1 VLKLLALIIPPKI
14 EQTEILL
21 PMPELEETSMAA
33 EIAAKFVNYT
43 SKHVFLTGK
52 AGTGKTTFLRKL
64 IQLTHKKAMIC
75 APTGI
80 AAINASGVTIHSLFQ
95 LPFGAFFPDAAAN
108 IINQNI
114 TFNFNTPRTIVKHLN
129 MQGNKR
135 RMIQELELLVI
146 DEVSMLRADMLDA
159 IDFSLRYIRRN
170 RNVPFGGVQMLF
182 IGDLH
187 QLPPVVKNDEW
198 RVMAGFY
205 KSIYFFDALALQNNP
220 PIYIEL
226 DKIYRQDDSVFI
238 DLLNNLR
245 NNQITADDTTLLR
258 QHFKQDFKPAAD
270 ENYITLTTHNNKA
283 DTINRERLTQ
293 LKTKSYFFDAKVTG
307 EFSEHSFPN
316 DKSLELKV
324 GAQIMFIKNDMTA
337 EKRYYN
343 GKIGVVHHIENDIVE
358 IELPDDKVVIQIS
371 PYTWENV
378 KYKLNEATN
387 EISENVAGSFVQY
400 PIKLAWAITV
410 HKSQGLTF
418 DKAIIDIG
426 DAFAPG
432 QAYVAL
438 SRLRSLKGLVLTS
451 HLRETG
457 LQQDPNIHYF
467 SSTKQPSDVL
477 NQQISAESYD
487 FIRTYL
493 LAAFD
498 LNLVRYYIKE
508 HVQTF
513 DKGEKSTK
521 QHYDDWTMEL
531 YRDFQK
537 LSATADSFIN
547 QLKNLFSTQT
557 EHTLFNVSKRVA
569 AALKYF
575 NPLVK
580 EVSEKLLA
588 HIEAVKD
595 EKGIKTYLTELLELE
610 ILVYEQLKKMHKS
623 KALLQAMID
632 GKEFSKADTD
642 ALLNAAERD
651 KQLQKAIQLKGQV
664 LKVKSAAEK
673 KKKEPKVDTKLV
685 SFELYEQGKTL
696 EEIAK
701 ERGFSIGT
709 IEGHLAYYVSTQQ
722 IDVAKLVKPNKIRNI
737 SDAVESQKTKSMATI
752 RDFLGKDYSFGEIKL
767 VLASLFPSEE

>member
-1 VLKLLALIIPPKI
+1 
-14 EQTEILL
+14 
-21 PMPELEETSMAA
+21 MPTLEETSMPA

-64 IQLTHKKAMIC
+64 IQLTHKKVLIC

-159 IDFSLRYIRRN
+159 IDFTLRYIRRN
-170 RNVPFGGVQMLF
+170 RNVPFGGVQLLF

-205 KSIYFFDALALQNNP
+205 KSIYFFDALALRENP
-220 PIYIEL
+220 PVYIEL

-238 DLLNNLR
+238 NLLNNLR
-245 NNQITADDTTLLR
+245 NNQITAEDTALLR
-258 QHFKQDFKPAAD
+258 QHYKQDFKPQAD
-270 ENYITLTTHNNKA
+270 DNYITLTTHNNKA

-293 LKTKSYFFDAKVTG
+293 LKTKSYFFEAKVTG
-307 EFSEHSFPN
+307 DFNEYAYPN

-343 GKIGVVHHIENDIVE
+343 GKIGVVHHIEKDVIE
-358 IELPDDKVVIQIS
+358 IELPEEKTVITVS

-387 EISENVAGSFVQY
+387 EIAETVAGSFIQY

-438 SRLRSLKGLVLTS
+438 SRLRSLNGLVLTS

-457 LQQDPNIHYF
+457 LQQDQNIHYF
-467 SSTKQPSDVL
+467 SKTKQTNEVL
-477 NQQISAESYD
+477 NEQISFESYD
-487 FIRTYL
+487 FIKTYL
-493 LAAFD
+493 LGAFD

-537 LSATADSFIN
+537 IAATGDTFIN
-547 QLKNLFSTQT
+547 QLKGLFGEQT
-557 EHTLFNVSKRVA
+557 THTLFNVSKRVG

-575 NPLVK
+575 SPLIK
-580 EVSEKLLA
+580 GVSDRLLN
-588 HIEAVKD
+588 HIETIKQ
-595 EKGIKTYLTELLELE
+595 EKQVKTYLTELLELE

-623 KALLQAMID
+623 KALLQAIID
-632 GKEFSKADTD
+632 GKEFSKADMD
-642 ALLNAAERD
+642 ALLNVSARNQ
-651 KQLQKAIQLKGQV
+651 QLQKAIQLKGET
-664 LKVKSAAEK
+664 LKVKSAVEK
-673 KKKEPKVDTKLV
+673 KKKEPKIDTKLV

-696 EEIAK
+696 AEIAK
-701 ERGFSIGT
+701 ERGFSVGT

-722 IDVAKLVKPNKIRNI
+722 LDVSKLVKSNKIKNI
-737 SDAVESQKTKSMATI
+737 ADAVESQKTKSMATI
-752 RDFLGKDYSFGEIKL
+752 REFLGKDYSFGEIKM

>member
-1 VLKLLALIIPPKI
+1 
-14 EQTEILL
+14 
-21 PMPELEETSMAA
+21 MPTLEETSMPA

-80 AAINASGVTIHSLFQ
+80 AAINAAGVTIHSLFQ
-95 LPFGAFFPDAAAN
+95 LPFGAFFPDAAGSV
-108 IINQNI
+108 INQNI
-114 TFNFNTPRTIVKHLN
+114 TFNFNTPRTMVKHLN

-170 RNVPFGGVQMLF
+170 KNVPFGGVQLLF

-205 KSIYFFDALALQNNP
+205 KSIYFFDALVLQNNP
-220 PIYIEL
+220 PVYIEL

-245 NNQITADDTTLLR
+245 NNQITAQDTALLQ
-258 QHFKQDFKPAAD
+258 QHFIRDFKPAAT

-283 DTINRERLTQ
+283 DAINRDRLTQ
-293 LKTKSYFFDAKVTG
+293 LTSKSYFFDAKVSG
-307 EFSEHSFPN
+307 EFNEHAYPN

-343 GKIGVVHHIENDIVE
+343 GKIGVVHHIEKGVVE
-358 IELPDDKVVIQIS
+358 IELPEDKTVIQIS

-387 EISENVAGSFVQY
+387 EIEENVAGSFVQY

-451 HLRETG
+451 HLRDSG
-457 LQQDPNIHYF
+457 LQQDQNIHYF
-467 SSTKQPSDVL
+467 SKTKQPAEVL
-477 NQQISAESYD
+477 DQQISAESYD

-493 LAAFD
+493 LSAFD
-498 LNLVRYYIKE
+498 LNMVRYYFKE
-508 HVQTF
+508 HMQTF
-513 DKGEKSTK
+513 DKSEAKSTK
-521 QHYDDWTMEL
+521 QRYDDWTMDL
-531 YRDFQK
+531 YKDFQK
-537 LSATADSFIN
+537 ITVTADTFIN
-547 QLKNLFSTQT
+547 QLKNLFAQQT
-557 EHTLFNVSKRVA
+557 EHTLFNVSKRVQA
-569 AALKYF
+569 AVKYF
-575 NPLVK
+575 SPLIK
-580 EVSEKLLA
+580 EVSDKFLIQ
-588 HIEAVKD
+588 IEAIKE
-595 EKGIKTYLTELLELE
+595 EKQIKTYLTELLELE
-610 ILVYEQLKKMHKS
+610 IVIYEQLKKIHKS
-623 KALLQAMID
+623 KALLEAIID

-642 ALLNAAERD
+642 ALLNTVEREA
-651 KQLQKAIQLKGQV
+651 QLKKAITLKGTA
-664 LKVKSAAEK
+664 LKVRTAAEK
-673 KKKEPKVDTKLV
+673 KKKEPKPDTKLL
-685 SFELYEQGKTL
+685 SFELYNEGKTL
-696 EEIAK
+696 AEIAK
-701 ERGFSIGT
+701 ERGLSLGT
-709 IEGHLAYYVSTQQ
+709 VEGHLAYYVSTQQ
-722 IDVAKLVKPNKIRNI
+722 LDVAKLVKRNKIRNI
-737 SDAVESQKTKSMATI
+737 TDAVESQKTKSMATI
-752 RDFLGKDYSFGEIKL
+752 REFLGKDYSFGEIKM
-767 VLASLFPSEE
+767 VLASLFPTEE

>member
-1 VLKLLALIIPPKI
+1 
-14 EQTEILL
+14 
-21 PMPELEETSMAA
+21 MPELEETSMAA
-33 EIAAKFVNYT
+33 EIAAKFINYT

-52 AGTGKTTFLRKL
+52 AGTGKTTFLKKL
-64 IQLTHKKAMIC
+64 IKLTHKKAVIC

-80 AAINASGVTIHSLFQ
+80 AAINAAGVTIHSLFQ
-95 LPFGAFFPDAAAN
+95 LPFGAFFPDSAGN

-114 TFNFNTPRTIVKHLN
+114 SFNFNTPKTIVKHMN

-135 RMIQELELLVI
+135 RMLQELELLVI

-159 IDFSLRYIRRN
+159 IDFALRYIRRN
-170 RNVPFGGVQMLF
+170 RNVPFGGVQLLF

-220 PIYIEL
+220 PVYIEL

-245 NNQITADDTTLLR
+245 NNKITPEDTALLR
-258 QHFKQDFKPAAD
+258 QHFKQDFKPSTA

-283 DTINRERLTQ
+283 DSINRERLTQ
-293 LKTKSYFFDAKVTG
+293 LKTKSYFFDAKIQG
-307 EFSEHSFPN
+307 EFNEYAYPN
-316 DKSLELKV
+316 DKNLELKV
-324 GAQIMFIKNDMTA
+324 GAQVMFIKNDITA

-343 GKIGVVHHIENDIVE
+343 GKIGVVHHIEKDIIE
-358 IELPDDKVVIQIS
+358 IELPEEKMVIQIS

-387 EISENVAGSFVQY
+387 EIAENVAGSFLQY

-451 HLRETG
+451 HLRESG
-457 LQQDPNIHYF
+457 LQQDQNIHYF
-467 SSTKQPSDVL
+467 SSTKQPEEVL
-477 NQQISAESYD
+477 TAQIGLESYD

-498 LNLVRYYIKE
+498 LNLIRFYIKE
-508 HVQTF
+508 HLQTF
-513 DKGEKSTK
+513 DKGEKSAK
-521 QHYDDWTMEL
+521 QKYDDWTMEL
-531 YRDFQK
+531 YADFQK
-537 LSATADSFIN
+537 ITATADTFVR
-547 QLKNLFSTQT
+547 QLNGLFADKT
-557 EHTLFNVSKRVA
+557 EHTFFNVSKRVE

-580 EVSEKLLA
+580 GVSDQFLA
-588 HIEAVKD
+588 HIETVKE
-595 EKGIKTYLTELLELE
+595 EKQIKTYLTELLELE

-623 KALLQAMID
+623 KALLRAIID
-632 GKEFSKADTD
+632 GKEFSKTDTD
-642 ALLNAAERD
+642 ALLNTVERTV
-651 KQLQKAIQLKGQV
+651 QLQKAIQLKGEV
-664 LKVKSAAEK
+664 LKVRTAVEK
-673 KKKEPKVDTKLV
+673 KSKTTKIDTKLI

-696 EEIAK
+696 AEIAK
-701 ERGFSIGT
+701 ERSFSITT
-709 IEGHLAYYVSTQQ
+709 IEGHLAYYVFTQQ
-722 IDVAKLVKPNKIRNI
+722 LDVAKLVKPNKIKNI
-737 SDAVESQKTKSMATI
+737 ADAVESQKTKSMTTI
-752 RDFLGKDYSFGEIKL
+752 RDFLGKDYSFGEIKM

>member
-343 GKIGVVHHIENDIVE
+343 GKIGVVHHIEKDIVE

>member
-1 VLKLLALIIPPKI
+1 
-14 EQTEILL
+14 
-21 PMPELEETSMAA
+21 MPQLEETSMPA

-64 IQLTHKKAMIC
+64 ISLTHKKALIC

-80 AAINASGVTIHSLFQ
+80 AAINAAGVTIHSLFQ
-95 LPFGAFFPDAAAN
+95 LPFGAFFPDAAGN
-108 IINQNI
+108 LINQNI

-129 MQGNKR
+129 MQGNKK

-170 RNVPFGGVQMLF
+170 RNVPFGGVQLLF

-220 PIYIEL
+220 PVYIEL
-226 DKIYRQDDSVFI
+226 DKIYRQDDAVFI

-245 NNQITADDTTLLR
+245 NNKITPEDTALLR

-307 EFSEHSFPN
+307 EFNEYAYPN
-316 DKSLELKV
+316 EKNLELKV
-324 GAQIMFIKNDMTA
+324 GAQVMFIKNDMTA

-343 GKIGVVHHIENDIVE
+343 GKIGVVHHIEKDIIE
-358 IELPDDKVVIQIS
+358 IELPEERTVIAVS

-387 EISENVAGSFVQY
+387 EIAENVAGSFVQY
-400 PIKLAWAITV
+400 PLKLAWAITV

-438 SRLRSLKGLVLTS
+438 SRLRTLKGLVLTS
-451 HLRETG
+451 HLRENG
-457 LQQDPNIHYF
+457 LQQDQNIHYF
-467 SSTKQPSDVL
+467 SSTKQPAEIL
-477 NQQISAESYD
+477 TQQISVESYG
-487 FIRTYL
+487 FIRSYL
-493 LAAFD
+493 LATFD
-498 LNLVRYYIKE
+498 LNLVRYYMKE
-508 HVQTF
+508 HVETF
-513 DKGEKSTK
+513 DKSEAKSTK
-521 QHYDDWTMEL
+521 QRYDGWTMDL
-531 YRDFQK
+531 YKEFQK
-537 LSATADSFIN
+537 TTATADTFLN
-547 QLKNLFSTQT
+547 QLKGLFAEQT
-557 EHTLFNVSKRVA
+557 EHTLFNVSKRVE

-575 NPLVK
+575 NPLIK
-580 EVSEKLLA
+580 AVSDKLLA
-588 HIEAVKD
+588 QIESIKE

-623 KALLQAMID
+623 KALLNAIIN

-642 ALLNAAERD
+642 KLLNLAERNE
-651 KQLQKAIQLKGQV
+651 QLQKAIQLKGQV
-664 LKVKSAAEK
+664 LKVKSAVEK
-673 KKKEPKVDTKLV
+673 KKKEPKVDTKLI

-701 ERGFSIGT
+701 ERGFSVGT

-722 IDVAKLVKPNKIRNI
+722 IDVSKLVKPNKIRTI
-737 SDAVESQKTKSMATI
+737 ADAVESQKTKSMATI

>member
-1 VLKLLALIIPPKI
+1 
-14 EQTEILL
+14 
-21 PMPELEETSMAA
+21 MPTLEETSMPA

-64 IQLTHKKAMIC
+64 IKLTHKKAMIC

-80 AAINASGVTIHSLFQ
+80 AAINAAGVTIHSLFQ
-95 LPFGAFFPDAAAN
+95 LPFGAFFPDAAGSV
-108 IINQNI
+108 INQNI
-114 TFNFNTPRTIVKHLN
+114 TFNFNTPRTMVKHLN

-170 RNVPFGGVQMLF
+170 KNVPFGGVQLLF

-220 PIYIEL
+220 PVYIEL

-245 NNQITADDTTLLR
+245 NNQITAQDNALLQ
-258 QHFKQDFKPAAD
+258 QHFIRDFKPASD

-283 DTINRERLTQ
+283 DAINRDRLTQ
-293 LKTKSYFFDAKVTG
+293 LTSKSYFFDAKVSG
-307 EFSEHSFPN
+307 EFSEHAYPN

-343 GKIGVVHHIENDIVE
+343 GKIGVVHHIEKGVVE
-358 IELPDDKVVIQIS
+358 IELPEDKTVIQIS

-387 EISENVAGSFVQY
+387 EIEENVAGSFVQY

-451 HLRETG
+451 HLRDSG
-457 LQQDPNIHYF
+457 LQQDQNIHYF
-467 SSTKQPSDVL
+467 SKTKQPAEVL
-477 NQQISAESYD
+477 DQQISAESYD

-493 LAAFD
+493 LSAFD
-498 LNLVRYYIKE
+498 LNMVRYYFKE
-508 HVQTF
+508 HMQTF
-513 DKGEKSTK
+513 DKSEAKSTK
-521 QHYDDWTMEL
+521 QRYDDWTMDL
-531 YRDFQK
+531 YKDFQK
-537 LSATADSFIN
+537 ITVTADTFIN
-547 QLKNLFSTQT
+547 QLKNLFAQQT
-557 EHTLFNVSKRVA
+557 EHTLFNVSKRVQA
-569 AALKYF
+569 AVKYF
-575 NPLVK
+575 SPLIK
-580 EVSEKLLA
+580 EVSDKFLIQ
-588 HIEAVKD
+588 IEAIKE
-595 EKGIKTYLTELLELE
+595 EKQIKTYLTELLELE
-610 ILVYEQLKKMHKS
+610 IVIYEQLKKIHKS
-623 KALLQAMID
+623 KALLQAIID

-642 ALLNAAERD
+642 ALLNTAEREA
-651 KQLQKAIQLKGQV
+651 QLQKAITLKGTA
-664 LKVKSAAEK
+664 LKVRSAAEK
-673 KKKEPKVDTKLV
+673 KKKEPKPDTKLL
-685 SFELYEQGKTL
+685 SFELYNEGKSL
-696 EEIAK
+696 AEIAK
-701 ERGFSIGT
+701 ERGLSLGT

-722 IDVAKLVKPNKIRNI
+722 LDVSKLVKPNKIRNI
-737 SDAVESQKTKSMATI
+737 TDAVESQKTKSMATI
-752 RDFLGKDYSFGEIKL
+752 REFLGKDYSFGEIKL
-767 VLASLFPSEE
+767 VLASLFPTEE

>member
-1 VLKLLALIIPPKI
+1 
-14 EQTEILL
+14 
-21 PMPELEETSMAA
+21 MPQLEETSMPA

-64 IQLTHKKAMIC
+64 ISLTHKKALIC

-80 AAINASGVTIHSLFQ
+80 AAINAAGVTIHSLFQ
-95 LPFGAFFPDAAAN
+95 LPFGAFFPDAAGN
-108 IINQNI
+108 LINQNI

-129 MQGNKR
+129 MQGNKK

-170 RNVPFGGVQMLF
+170 RNVPFGGVQLLF

-205 KSIYFFDALALQNNP
+205 KSIYFFDALALQNSP
-220 PIYIEL
+220 PVYIEL
-226 DKIYRQDDSVFI
+226 DKIYRQDDAVFI

-245 NNQITADDTTLLR
+245 NNKITPEDTALLR

-307 EFSEHSFPN
+307 EFNEYAYPN
-316 DKSLELKV
+316 EKSLELKV
-324 GAQIMFIKNDMTA
+324 GAQVMFIKNDMTA

-343 GKIGVVHHIENDIVE
+343 GKIGVVHHIEKDIIE
-358 IELPDDKVVIQIS
+358 IELPDERTVIAVS

-387 EISENVAGSFVQY
+387 EIAENVTGSFVQY
-400 PIKLAWAITV
+400 PLKLAWAITV

-451 HLRETG
+451 HLRENG
-457 LQQDPNIHYF
+457 LQQDQNIHYF
-467 SSTKQPSDVL
+467 SSTKQPAEIL
-477 NQQISAESYD
+477 TQQISVESYD
-487 FIRTYL
+487 FIRSYL

-498 LNLVRYYIKE
+498 LNLVRYYMKE
-508 HVQTF
+508 HVETF
-513 DKGEKSTK
+513 DKSEAKSTK
-521 QHYDDWTMEL
+521 QRYDSWTMDL
-531 YRDFQK
+531 YKEFQK
-537 LSATADSFIN
+537 TTSTADTFLN
-547 QLKNLFSTQT
+547 QLKGLFAEQT
-557 EHTLFNVSKRVA
+557 EHTLFNVSKRVE

-575 NPLVK
+575 NPLIK
-580 EVSEKLLA
+580 TVSDKLLA
-588 HIEAVKD
+588 QIESIKE

-623 KALLQAMID
+623 KALLSAIIN

-642 ALLNAAERD
+642 KLLNLAERNE
-651 KQLQKAIQLKGQV
+651 QLQKAIQLKGQV
-664 LKVKSAAEK
+664 LKVKSAVEK
-673 KKKEPKVDTKLV
+673 KKKEPKVDTKLI

-701 ERGFSIGT
+701 ERGFSVGT

-722 IDVAKLVKPNKIRNI
+722 IDVSKLVKPNKIRNI
-737 SDAVESQKTKSMATI
+737 ADAVESQKTKSMATI

>member
-1 VLKLLALIIPPKI
+1 
-14 EQTEILL
+14 
-21 PMPELEETSMAA
+21 MPQLEETSMPA

-64 IQLTHKKAMIC
+64 ISLTHKKALIC

-80 AAINASGVTIHSLFQ
+80 AAINAAGVTIHSLFQ
-95 LPFGAFFPDAAAN
+95 LPFGAFFPDAAGN
-108 IINQNI
+108 LINQNI

-129 MQGNKR
+129 MQGNKK

-170 RNVPFGGVQMLF
+170 RNVPFGGVQLLF

-220 PIYIEL
+220 PVYIEL
-226 DKIYRQDDSVFI
+226 DKIYRQDDAVFI

-245 NNQITADDTTLLR
+245 NNKITPEDTALLR

-307 EFSEHSFPN
+307 EFNEYAYPN
-316 DKSLELKV
+316 EKSLELKV
-324 GAQIMFIKNDMTA
+324 GAQVMFIKNDMTA

-343 GKIGVVHHIENDIVE
+343 GKIGVVHHIEKDIIE
-358 IELPDDKVVIQIS
+358 IELPEERTVIAVS

-387 EISENVAGSFVQY
+387 EIAENVAGSFVQY
-400 PIKLAWAITV
+400 PLKLAWAITV

-451 HLRETG
+451 HLRENG
-457 LQQDPNIHYF
+457 LQQDQNIHYF
-467 SSTKQPSDVL
+467 SSTKQPAEIL
-477 NQQISAESYD
+477 TQQISVESYD
-487 FIRTYL
+487 FIRSYL

-498 LNLVRYYIKE
+498 LNLVRYYMKE
-508 HVQTF
+508 HVETF
-513 DKGEKSTK
+513 DKSEAKSTK
-521 QHYDDWTMEL
+521 QRYDGWTMDL
-531 YRDFQK
+531 YKEFQK
-537 LSATADSFIN
+537 TTATADTFLN
-547 QLKNLFSTQT
+547 QLKGLFAQQT
-557 EHTLFNVSKRVA
+557 EHTLFNVSRRVE

-575 NPLVK
+575 NPLIK
-580 EVSEKLLA
+580 AVSDRLLA
-588 HIEAVKD
+588 QIESIKE

-623 KALLQAMID
+623 KALLSAIIN
-632 GKEFSKADTD
+632 GKEFRKADTD
-642 ALLNAAERD
+642 KLLNLAERNE
-651 KQLQKAIQLKGQV
+651 QLQKAIQLKGQV
-664 LKVKSAAEK
+664 LKVKSAVEK
-673 KKKEPKVDTKLV
+673 KKKEPKIDTKLV

-701 ERGFSIGT
+701 ERGFSVGT
-709 IEGHLAYYVSTQQ
+709 IEGHLAYYVSMQQ
-722 IDVAKLVKPNKIRNI
+722 IDVSKLVKPNKIKNI
-737 SDAVESQKTKSMATI
+737 ADAVESQKTKSMATI

>member
-1 VLKLLALIIPPKI
+1 
-14 EQTEILL
+14 
-21 PMPELEETSMAA
+21 MPQPEETSMPA

-95 LPFGAFFPDAAAN
+95 LPFGAFFPDAAAGL
-108 IINQNI
+108 INQNI

-170 RNVPFGGVQMLF
+170 RNVPFGGVQLLF

-198 RVMAGFY
+198 RIMAGFY

-220 PIYIEL
+220 PVYIEL
-226 DKIYRQDDSVFI
+226 DKIYRQDDAVFI
-238 DLLNNLR
+238 DLLNHLR
-245 NNQITADDTTLLR
+245 NNQITPKDTALLR
-258 QHFKQDFKPAAD
+258 QHFKADFKPAAE

-283 DTINRERLTQ
+283 DAINRERLTE
-293 LKTKSYFFDAKVTG
+293 LNGRSYFFEAKITG
-307 EFSEHSFPN
+307 EFSEHSYPN
-316 DKSLELKV
+316 EKSLELKV
-324 GAQIMFIKNDMTA
+324 GAQVMFIKNDMTA

-343 GKIGVVHHIENDIVE
+343 GKIGVVHHIEKDTIE
-358 IELPDDKVVIQIS
+358 IELPDDKVVISVS

-387 EISENVAGSFVQY
+387 EIAESVAGSFVQY

-438 SRLRSLKGLVLTS
+438 SRLRSLRGLVLTS
-451 HLRETG
+451 HLRDSG
-457 LQQDPNIHYF
+457 LQQDQNIHYF
-467 SSTKQPSDVL
+467 SSTKQTADAL
-477 NQQISAESYD
+477 TQRISVESFD
-487 FIRTYL
+487 FIRSYL
-493 LAAFD
+493 ISAFD
-498 LNLVRYYIKE
+498 LNMVRYYMKE
-508 HVQTF
+508 HVETF
-513 DKGEKSTK
+513 DKSEARSTK
-521 QHYDDWTMEL
+521 QHYDGWTMDL
-531 YRDFQK
+531 YKDFQK
-537 LSATADSFIN
+537 ITATADTFVN
-547 QLKNLFSTQT
+547 QLKNLFAQQH
-557 EHTLFNVSKRVA
+557 EHTLFNVSKRVE

-575 NPLVK
+575 NPLIK
-580 EVSEKLLA
+580 EVSDKFLA
-588 HIEAVKD
+588 QIEAIKE

-623 KALLQAMID
+623 KALLLAIID
-632 GKEFSKADTD
+632 GKEFSKADTE
-642 ALLNAAERD
+642 ALLNTEERN
-651 KQLQKAIQLKGQV
+651 KQLQQAIQLKGV
-664 LKVKSAAEK
+664 ALKVKSAAEK

-685 SFELYEQGKTL
+685 SFELYEQGKNVA
-696 EEIAK
+696 EIAK
-701 ERGFSIGT
+701 ERGLSVGT
-709 IEGHLAYYVSTQQ
+709 VEGHLAYFVSTQQ
-722 IDVAKLVKPNKIRNI
+722 LDVAKLVKANKIKNI
-737 SDAVESQKTKSMATI
+737 SAAVESQKTKSMASI
-752 RDFLGKDYSFGEIKL
+752 REFLGKDYSFGEIKL
-767 VLASLFPSEE
+767 VLASLFPSDE

>member
-1 VLKLLALIIPPKI
+1 
-14 EQTEILL
+14 
-21 PMPELEETSMAA
+21 MPTLEETSMPA

-64 IQLTHKKAMIC
+64 IQLTHKKALIC

-80 AAINASGVTIHSLFQ
+80 AAINAAGVTIHSLFQ
-95 LPFGAFFPDAAAN
+95 LPFGAFFPDAAGS

-170 RNVPFGGVQMLF
+170 KNVPFGGVQLLF

-205 KSIYFFDALALQNNP
+205 KSIYFFDALALQDNP
-220 PIYIEL
+220 PVYIEL
-226 DKIYRQDDSVFI
+226 DKIYRQDDAVFI

-245 NNQITADDTTLLR
+245 NNQITPQDTHLLE

-283 DTINRERLTQ
+283 DAINRERLTR
-293 LKTKSYFFDAKVTG
+293 LTSKSYFFDAKVTG
-307 EFSEHSFPN
+307 EFNEYAYPN

-343 GKIGVVHHIENDIVE
+343 GKIGVVHHIEKGVVE
-358 IELPDDKVVIQIS
+358 IELPEDKTVIQIS

-387 EISENVAGSFVQY
+387 EIEENVAGSFVQY

-451 HLRETG
+451 HLRESG
-457 LQQDPNIHYF
+457 LQQDQNIHYF
-467 SSTKQPSDVL
+467 SKTKQPAEVL
-477 NQQISAESYD
+477 DQQISAESYD

-493 LAAFD
+493 LSAFD
-498 LNLVRYYIKE
+498 LNMVRYYFKE
-508 HVQTF
+508 HMQTF
-513 DKGEKSTK
+513 DKSEAKSTK
-521 QHYDDWTMEL
+521 QRYDDWTMEL
-531 YRDFQK
+531 YKDFQK
-537 LSATADSFIN
+537 ITVTADTFIN
-547 QLKNLFSTQT
+547 QLKNLFAQQS
-557 EHTLFNVSKRVA
+557 EHTLFNVSKRVQA
-569 AALKYF
+569 AVKYF
-575 NPLVK
+575 SPLIK
-580 EVSEKLLA
+580 EVSDKFLIQ
-588 HIEAVKD
+588 IEAIKE
-595 EKGIKTYLTELLELE
+595 EKQIKTYLTELLELE
-610 ILVYEQLKKMHKS
+610 IVIYEQLKKIHKS
-623 KALLQAMID
+623 KALLQAIID

-642 ALLNAAERD
+642 ALLNAVEREA
-651 KQLQKAIQLKGQV
+651 QLKKAITLKGMS
-664 LKVKSAAEK
+664 LKVRTATEK
-673 KKKEPKVDTKLV
+673 KKKEPRPDTKLL
-685 SFELYEQGKTL
+685 SFELYNEGKTL
-696 EEIAK
+696 AEIAK
-701 ERGFSIGT
+701 ERGLSLGT

-722 IDVAKLVKPNKIRNI
+722 LDVTKLVKPNKIRNI
-737 SDAVESQKTKSMATI
+737 TDAVESQKTKSMATI
-752 RDFLGKDYSFGEIKL
+752 REFLGKDYSFGEIKM
-767 VLASLFPSEE
+767 VLASLFPTEE

>member
-1 VLKLLALIIPPKI
+1 
-14 EQTEILL
+14 
-21 PMPELEETSMAA
+21 MPTLEETSMPA

-64 IQLTHKKAMIC
+64 IQLTHKKAIIC

-80 AAINASGVTIHSLFQ
+80 AAINAAGVTIHSLFQ
-95 LPFGAFFPDAAAN
+95 LPFGAFFPDAAGN
-108 IINQNI
+108 IINQQI
-114 TFNFNTPRTIVKHLN
+114 TFNFNTPRTLAKHLN

-135 RMIQELELLVI
+135 RLIQELELLVI

-159 IDFSLRYIRRN
+159 IDFALRYIRRSK
-170 RNVPFGGVQMLF
+170 NVPFGGVQLLF

-220 PIYIEL
+220 PVYIEL

-245 NNQITADDTTLLR
+245 NNKITPADTTLLK

-270 ENYITLTTHNNKA
+270 ENYITLTTHNHKA
-283 DTINRERLTQ
+283 DSINRERLTQ
-293 LKTKSYFFDAKVTG
+293 LKTKSYFFEAKVTG
-307 EFSEHSFPN
+307 EFNEYAYPN

-343 GKIGVVHHIENDIVE
+343 GKIGVVHHIEKGVVE
-358 IELPDDKVVIQIS
+358 IELPEDKTVIQIS

-387 EISENVAGSFVQY
+387 EIEENVAGSFVQY

-426 DAFAPG
+426 EAFAPG

-451 HLRETG
+451 HLRESG
-457 LQQDPNIHYF
+457 LQQDQNIHYF
-467 SSTKQPSDVL
+467 SKTKQPTEVL
-477 NQQISAESYD
+477 DQQISAESYE
-487 FIRTYL
+487 FIRSYL
-493 LAAFD
+493 LSAFD
-498 LNLVRYYIKE
+498 LNIVRYYFKE
-508 HVQTF
+508 HMQTF
-513 DKGEKSTK
+513 DKSEAKSTK
-521 QHYDDWTMEL
+521 QRYDEWTMDL
-531 YRDFQK
+531 YKDFQK
-537 LSATADSFIN
+537 ITATADTFIN
-547 QLKNLFSTQT
+547 QLKNLFAEQT
-557 EHTLFNVSKRVA
+557 EHTLFNVSKRVQA
-569 AALKYF
+569 AVKYF
-575 NPLVK
+575 SPLIK
-580 EVSEKLLA
+580 AVSDKFLA
-588 HIEAVKD
+588 QIEAIKE
-595 EKGIKTYLTELLELE
+595 EKQVKTYLTELLELE
-610 ILVYEQLKKMHKS
+610 IVIYEQLKKIHKS
-623 KALLQAMID
+623 KALLEAIID

-642 ALLNAAERD
+642 ALLNVVEREA
-651 KQLQKAIQLKGQV
+651 QLKKAITLKGMA
-664 LKVKSAAEK
+664 LKVKTATEK
-673 KKKEPKVDTKLV
+673 KKKEPKPDTKLL
-685 SFELYEQGKTL
+685 SFELYNEGKTL
-696 EEIAK
+696 TEIAK
-701 ERGFSIGT
+701 ERGLSQGT

-722 IDVAKLVKPNKIRNI
+722 LDVTKLVKPNKIKNI
-737 SDAVESQKTKSMATI
+737 TEAVESQKTKSMATI
-752 RDFLGKDYSFGEIKL
+752 REFLGKDYSFGEIKM
-767 VLASLFPSEE
+767 VLASLFPTEE

>member
-1 VLKLLALIIPPKI
+1 
-14 EQTEILL
+14 
-21 PMPELEETSMAA
+21 MPELDETSMPA

-95 LPFGAFFPDAAAN
+95 LPFGAFFPDAAGSL
-108 IINQNI
+108 INQNI
-114 TFNFNTPRTIVKHLN
+114 NFNFNTPRTIVKHLN

-170 RNVPFGGVQMLF
+170 RNVPFGGVQLLF

-198 RVMAGFY
+198 RIMAGFY

-220 PIYIEL
+220 PVYIEL
-226 DKIYRQDDSVFI
+226 DKIYRQDDAVFI
-238 DLLNNLR
+238 NLLNNLR
-245 NNQITADDTTLLR
+245 NNKITPEDTALLR

-283 DTINRERLTQ
+283 DAINRERLTQ
-293 LKTKSYFFDAKVTG
+293 LKTKSYFFEAKVTG
-307 EFSEHSFPN
+307 EFNEYAYPN
-316 DKSLELKV
+316 EKSLELKV
-324 GAQIMFIKNDMTA
+324 GAQVMFIKNDMTA

-343 GKIGVVHHIENDIVE
+343 GKIGVVHHIEKDMIE
-358 IELPDDKVVIQIS
+358 IELPEERTVISVS

-387 EISENVAGSFVQY
+387 EIAENVAGSFVQY

-451 HLRETG
+451 HLRENG
-457 LQQDPNIHYF
+457 LQQDQNIHYF
-467 SSTKQPSDVL
+467 SSTKQPSEVL
-477 NQQISAESYD
+477 TEQISLESYD

-498 LNLVRYYIKE
+498 LNVVRYYVKE
-508 HVQTF
+508 HVETF
-513 DKGEKSTK
+513 DKSEAKSTK
-521 QHYDDWTMEL
+521 QRYDSWTMDL
-531 YRDFQK
+531 YKDFQK
-537 LSATADSFIN
+537 ITVTADTFIN
-547 QLKNLFSTQT
+547 QLKNLFAHQT
-557 EHTLFNVSKRVA
+557 EHTLFNVSKRVE

-580 EVSEKLLA
+580 AVSDKFLA
-588 HIEAVKD
+588 QIEAVKE

-610 ILVYEQLKKMHKS
+610 ILVYEQLKKMHKG
-623 KALLQAMID
+623 KALLLAIID

-642 ALLNAAERD
+642 ALLNISERNQ
-651 KQLQKAIQLKGQV
+651 QLQKAIQLKGQV
-664 LKVKSAAEK
+664 LKVKSAVEK
-673 KKKEPKVDTKLV
+673 KKK
-685 SFELYEQGKTL
+685 
-696 EEIAK
+696 
-701 ERGFSIGT
+701 
-709 IEGHLAYYVSTQQ
+709 
-722 IDVAKLVKPNKIRNI
+722 
-737 SDAVESQKTKSMATI
+737 SQK
-752 RDFLGKDYSFGEIKL
+752 
-767 VLASLFPSEE
+767 

>member
-1 VLKLLALIIPPKI
+1 
-14 EQTEILL
+14 
-21 PMPELEETSMAA
+21 MPELEETSMPA

-64 IQLTHKKAMIC
+64 VQLTHKKVMIC

-95 LPFGAFFPDAAAN
+95 LPFGAFFPDAASS
-108 IINQNI
+108 IMNQNI
-114 TFNFNTPRTIVKHLN
+114 NFNFNTPRTIVKHLN

-170 RNVPFGGVQMLF
+170 RNVPFGGVQLLF

-220 PIYIEL
+220 PVYIEL
-226 DKIYRQDDSVFI
+226 DKIYRQDDAVFI

-245 NNQITADDTTLLR
+245 NNKVSAEDTALLR
-258 QHFKQDFKPAAD
+258 QHFKQDFKPATD

-283 DTINRERLTQ
+283 DAINRERLTQ
-293 LKTKSYFFDAKVTG
+293 LKTKSYFFDAKITG
-307 EFSEHSFPN
+307 EFNEYAYPN
-316 DKSLELKV
+316 EKSLELKV
-324 GAQIMFIKNDMTA
+324 GAQVMFIKNDMTA
-337 EKRYYN
+337 DKRYYN
-343 GKIGVVHHIENDIVE
+343 GKIGVVHHIEKDIIE
-358 IELPDDKVVIQIS
+358 IELPDERTVISVS

-387 EISENVAGSFVQY
+387 EIAENVAGSFVQY

-418 DKAIIDIG
+418 DKAVIDIG

-451 HLRETG
+451 HLRENG
-457 LQQDPNIHYF
+457 LQQDQNIYYF
-467 SSTKQPSDVL
+467 SNTKQPAEVL
-477 NQQISAESYD
+477 TQQISSESYD
-487 FIRTYL
+487 FIRSYL

-498 LNLVRYYIKE
+498 LNMVRYYLKE
-508 HVQTF
+508 HVETF
-513 DKGEKSTK
+513 DKSEAKSTK
-521 QHYDDWTMEL
+521 QKYDGWTMEL
-531 YRDFQK
+531 YKDFQK
-537 LSATADSFIN
+537 ITATADTFIN
-547 QLKNLFSTQT
+547 QLKNLFATQT
-557 EHTLFNVSKRVA
+557 EHTLFNVSKRVD

-580 EVSEKLLA
+580 EVSDKFLTQIEDVKEEKQ
-588 HIEAVKD
+588 
-595 EKGIKTYLTELLELE
+595 IKTYLTELLEVE

-623 KALLQAMID
+623 KALLKAFID

-642 ALLNAAERD
+642 ALLNITERN
-651 KQLQKAIQLKGQV
+651 KQLQKALQLKGETI
-664 LKVKSAAEK
+664 KVKSVADK
-673 KKKEPKVDTKLV
+673 KRKEPKIDTKLI

-701 ERGFSIGT
+701 ERGFSVGT

-722 IDVAKLVKPNKIRNI
+722 IDVQKLVKPNKIKNI
-737 SDAVESQKTKSMATI
+737 ADAVESQKTKSMATI

>member
-1 VLKLLALIIPPKI
+1 
-14 EQTEILL
+14 
-21 PMPELEETSMAA
+21 MPQQEETSRAA

-64 IQLTHKKAMIC
+64 IHLTHKKAIIC

-80 AAINASGVTIHSLFQ
+80 AAINAAGVTIHSLFQ
-95 LPFGAFFPDAAAN
+95 LPFGAFFPDMAASMGQ
-108 IINQNI
+108 QNI
-114 TFNFNTPRTIVKHLN
+114 NFNFNTPRTIVKHLN
-129 MQGNKR
+129 MQSNKR
-135 RMIQELELLVI
+135 RLLQELELLVI

-170 RNVPFGGVQMLF
+170 RNVPFGGVQLLF

-205 KSIYFFDALALQNNP
+205 KSIYFFDALALRLNP

-226 DKIYRQDDSVFI
+226 DKIYRQDDATFI
-238 DLLNNLR
+238 NLLNNLR
-245 NNQITADDTTLLR
+245 NNQINADDTTLLR
-258 QHFKQDFKPAAD
+258 SHYQQDFKPTAD

-293 LKTKSYFFDAKVTG
+293 LNGKSYFFEAKTTG
-307 EFSEHSFPN
+307 EFNEYAYPN
-316 DKSLELKV
+316 DKRLELKV
-324 GAQIMFIKNDMTA
+324 GAQIMFIKNDMSA

-343 GKIGVVHHIENDIVE
+343 GKIGVIHHIEKDTIEVE
-358 IELPDDKVVIQIS
+358 LPEEKKVIELS

-387 EISENVAGSFVQY
+387 EIDETVAGSFIQY

-438 SRLRSLKGLVLTS
+438 SRLRSLNGLVLTS
-451 HLRETG
+451 HLRESG
-457 LQQDPNIHYF
+457 LQLDQNIHYF
-467 SSTKQPSDVL
+467 AKTKQSAEVL
-477 NQQISAESYD
+477 HDQISVESYD
-487 FIRTYL
+487 FIKTYL
-493 LAAFD
+493 IAAFD
-498 LNLVRYYIKE
+498 LNLTRYYLKE
-508 HVQTF
+508 HVETF
-513 DKGEKSTK
+513 DKSEAKSTK
-521 QHYDDWTMEL
+521 QRYDGWTMQL
-531 YRDFQK
+531 YKDFQQIA
-537 LSATADSFIN
+537 ATADTFVN
-547 QLKNLFSTQT
+547 QLKNMFADRN
-557 EHTLFNVSKRVA
+557 EHTLSNISKRVG

-575 NPLVK
+575 NPLIK
-580 EVSEKLLA
+580 EISDRLLA
-588 HIEAVKD
+588 QIEAIKE
-595 EKGIKTYLTELLELE
+595 EKGVKTYLTELLELE
-610 ILVYEQLKKMHKS
+610 ILVYEQLKKIHKS
-623 KALLQAMID
+623 KALLLAIID
-632 GKEFSKADTD
+632 GKEFSKADTE
-642 ALLNAAERD
+642 ALLNTAERNE
-651 KQLQKAIQLKGQV
+651 QLQKALQLKGAT
-664 LKVKSAAEK
+664 LKVKSATEK

-685 SFELYEQGKTL
+685 SFELYEQGKTVA
-696 EEIAK
+696 EIAK
-701 ERGFSIGT
+701 ERGFSVAT
-709 IEGHLAYYVSTQQ
+709 IEGHLAYYVANQQ
-722 IDVAKLVKPNKIRNI
+722 LDVSKLVKPNKIRNI
-737 SDAVESQKTKSMATI
+737 SDAIESLKTKSMSNI

>member
-1 VLKLLALIIPPKI
+1 
-14 EQTEILL
+14 
-21 PMPELEETSMAA
+21 MPELEETSMPA

-95 LPFGAFFPDAAAN
+95 LPFGAFFPDAAGSL
-108 IINQNI
+108 INQNI
-114 TFNFNTPRTIVKHLN
+114 NFNFNTPRTIVKHLN

-170 RNVPFGGVQMLF
+170 RNVPFGGVQLLF

-198 RVMAGFY
+198 RIMAGFY

-220 PIYIEL
+220 PVYIEL
-226 DKIYRQDDSVFI
+226 DKIYRQDDAVFI
-238 DLLNNLR
+238 HLLNNLR
-245 NNQITADDTTLLR
+245 NNKITPEDTALLR

-283 DTINRERLTQ
+283 DAINRERLTQ

-307 EFSEHSFPN
+307 EFNEYAYPN
-316 DKSLELKV
+316 EKSLELKV
-324 GAQIMFIKNDMTA
+324 GAQVMFIKNDMTA

-343 GKIGVVHHIENDIVE
+343 GKIGVVHHIEKDMIE
-358 IELPDDKVVIQIS
+358 IELPEERTVISVS

-387 EISENVAGSFVQY
+387 EIAENVAGSFVQY

-451 HLRETG
+451 HLRENG
-457 LQQDPNIHYF
+457 LQQDQNIYYF
-467 SSTKQPSDVL
+467 SSTKQPSEVL
-477 NQQISAESYD
+477 TAQISLESYD

-498 LNLVRYYIKE
+498 LNVVRYYMKE
-508 HVQTF
+508 HVETF
-513 DKGEKSTK
+513 DKSEAKSTK
-521 QHYDDWTMEL
+521 QRYDSWTMDL
-531 YRDFQK
+531 YKDFQK
-537 LSATADSFIN
+537 ITSTADTFIN
-547 QLKNLFSTQT
+547 QLKNLFAHQT
-557 EHTLFNVSKRVA
+557 EHTLFNVSKRVE

-580 EVSEKLLA
+580 AVSDKFLA
-588 HIEAVKD
+588 QIEAVKE

-623 KALLQAMID
+623 KALLLAIID

-642 ALLNAAERD
+642 ALLNISERNQ
-651 KQLQKAIQLKGQV
+651 QLQKAIQLKGQV
-664 LKVKSAAEK
+664 LKVKSAVEK
-673 KKKEPKVDTKLV
+673 KKKEPKIDTKLV

-696 EEIAK
+696 AEIAK
-701 ERGFSIGT
+701 ERGLSVTT

-737 SDAVESQKTKSMATI
+737 SEAVESQKTKSMATI

>member
-1 VLKLLALIIPPKI
+1 
-14 EQTEILL
+14 
-21 PMPELEETSMAA
+21 MPTLEETSMPA

-80 AAINASGVTIHSLFQ
+80 AAINAAGVTIHSLFQ
-95 LPFGAFFPDAAAN
+95 LPFGAFFPDAAGS

-114 TFNFNTPRTIVKHLN
+114 TFNFNTPRTMVKHLN

-170 RNVPFGGVQMLF
+170 KNIPFGGVQLLF

-220 PIYIEL
+220 PVYIEL

-245 NNQITADDTTLLR
+245 NNQITAQDTALLQ
-258 QHFKQDFKPAAD
+258 QHFIQDFKPAAD

-283 DTINRERLTQ
+283 DAINRERLTQ
-293 LKTKSYFFDAKVTG
+293 LTGKSYFFDAKVTG
-307 EFSEHSFPN
+307 EFNEHAYPN

-343 GKIGVVHHIENDIVE
+343 GKIGVVHHIEKGAIE
-358 IELPDDKVVIQIS
+358 IELPEDKMVIQIS

-387 EISENVAGSFVQY
+387 EIEENVAGTFVQY

-418 DKAIIDIG
+418 EKAIIDIG

-457 LQQDPNIHYF
+457 LQQDQNIHYF
-467 SSTKQPSDVL
+467 SKTKQPAEVL
-477 NQQISAESYD
+477 DQQISAESYD

-493 LAAFD
+493 LSAFD
-498 LNLVRYYIKE
+498 LNMVRYYFKE
-508 HVQTF
+508 HMQTF
-513 DKGEKSTK
+513 DKSEAKSTK
-521 QHYDDWTMEL
+521 QRYDEWTMDL
-531 YRDFQK
+531 YKDFQK
-537 LSATADSFIN
+537 ITATADTFIN
-547 QLKNLFSTQT
+547 QLKNLFAQQT
-557 EHTLFNVSKRVA
+557 EHTLFNVSKRVQA
-569 AALKYF
+569 AVKYF
-575 NPLVK
+575 SPLIK
-580 EVSEKLLA
+580 EVSDKFLIQIESIKEEKQ
-588 HIEAVKD
+588 
-595 EKGIKTYLTELLELE
+595 IKTYLTELLELE
-610 ILVYEQLKKMHKS
+610 IVIYEQLKKIHKS
-623 KALLQAMID
+623 KALLQAIID

-642 ALLNAAERD
+642 ALLNTVEREE
-651 KQLQKAIQLKGQV
+651 QLKKAITLKGMA
-664 LKVKSAAEK
+664 LKVRTATEK
-673 KKKEPKVDTKLV
+673 QKKEPKPDTKLL

-696 EEIAK
+696 AEIAK
-701 ERGFSIGT
+701 ERGLSLGT

-722 IDVAKLVKPNKIRNI
+722 LDVNKLVKPNKIRNI
-737 SDAVESQKTKSMATI
+737 ADAVESQKTKSMATI
-752 RDFLGKDYSFGEIKL
+752 REFLGKDYSFGEIKM
-767 VLASLFPSEE
+767 VLASLFPTEE

>member
-1 VLKLLALIIPPKI
+1 
-14 EQTEILL
+14 
-21 PMPELEETSMAA
+21 MPTLEETSMPA

-64 IQLTHKKAMIC
+64 IQLTHKKAIIC

-80 AAINASGVTIHSLFQ
+80 AAINAAGVTIHSLFQ
-95 LPFGAFFPDAAAN
+95 LPFGAFFPDAAGN
-108 IINQNI
+108 IINQQI
-114 TFNFNTPRTIVKHLN
+114 SFNFNTPRTLAKHLN

-135 RMIQELELLVI
+135 RLIQELELLVI

-159 IDFSLRYIRRN
+159 IDFALRYIRRSK
-170 RNVPFGGVQMLF
+170 NVPFGGVQLLF

-220 PIYIEL
+220 PVYIEL
-226 DKIYRQDDSVFI
+226 DKIYRQDDAVFI

-245 NNQITADDTTLLR
+245 NNQITPQDTALLQ
-258 QHFKQDFKPAAD
+258 QHFIRDFKPAAD
-270 ENYITLTTHNNKA
+270 DNYITLTTHNHKA
-283 DTINRERLTQ
+283 DGINRERLTQ
-293 LKTKSYFFDAKVTG
+293 LKTKSYFFEARITG
-307 EFSEHSFPN
+307 EFNEYAYPN
-316 DKSLELKV
+316 DRSLELKV

-343 GKIGVVHHIENDIVE
+343 GKIGVVHHIEKDLVE
-358 IELPDDKVVIQIS
+358 IELPEDKTVIQIS

-387 EISENVAGSFVQY
+387 EIEENVAGSFVQY

-451 HLRETG
+451 HLRESG
-457 LQQDPNIHYF
+457 LQQDQNIHYF
-467 SSTKQPSDVL
+467 SKTKQPTEVL
-477 NQQISAESYD
+477 GQQISAESYD

-493 LAAFD
+493 LSAFD
-498 LNLVRYYIKE
+498 LNMARYYFKE
-508 HVQTF
+508 HMQTF
-513 DKGEKSTK
+513 YKSEAKSTK
-521 QHYDDWTMEL
+521 QRYDDWTMDL
-531 YRDFQK
+531 YKDFQK
-537 LSATADSFIN
+537 ITATADTFVN
-547 QLKNLFSTQT
+547 QLRNLFAQQT
-557 EHTLFNVSKRVA
+557 EHTLFNVSKRVQA
-569 AALKYF
+569 AVKYF
-575 NPLVK
+575 SPLIK
-580 EVSEKLLA
+580 EVSDKFLA
-588 HIEAVKD
+588 QIEAIKE
-595 EKGIKTYLTELLELE
+595 EKQVKTYLTELLELE
-610 ILVYEQLKKMHKS
+610 IVIYEQLKKIHKS
-623 KALLQAMID
+623 KALLEAIID

-642 ALLNAAERD
+642 ALLNAVEREA
-651 KQLQKAIQLKGQV
+651 QLKKAITLKGMA
-664 LKVKSAAEK
+664 LKVRTATEK
-673 KKKEPKVDTKLV
+673 KKKEPKPDTKLI
-685 SFELYEQGKTL
+685 SFELYNAGKTL
-696 EEIAK
+696 DEIAK
-701 ERGFSIGT
+701 ERGLSVGT

-722 IDVAKLVKPNKIRNI
+722 LDVKKLVKANKIRNI
-737 SDAVESQKTKSMATI
+737 TDAVESQKTKSMATI
-752 RDFLGKDYSFGEIKL
+752 REFLGKDYSFGEIKM
-767 VLASLFPSEE
+767 VLASLFPTEE

>member
-1 VLKLLALIIPPKI
+1 
-14 EQTEILL
+14 
-21 PMPELEETSMAA
+21 MPQIEETSMAA
-33 EIAAKFVNYT
+33 EIAAKFINYT

-52 AGTGKTTFLRKL
+52 AGTGKTTFLHKL
-64 IQLTHKKAMIC
+64 IKLTHKKAVIC

-95 LPFGAFFPDAAAN
+95 LPFGAFFPDAAGN
-108 IINQNI
+108 IMNQNI
-114 TFNFNTPRTIVKHLN
+114 TFNFNTPRTIVKHMN

-135 RMIQELELLVI
+135 RMLQELELLVI

-159 IDFSLRYIRRN
+159 IDFALRYVRRN
-170 RNVPFGGVQMLF
+170 RNVPFGGVQLLF

-198 RVMAGFY
+198 NVMAGFY

-220 PIYIEL
+220 PVYIEL
-226 DKIYRQDDSVFI
+226 DKIYRQDDAVFI

-245 NNQITADDTTLLR
+245 NNKITPEDTALLR

-283 DTINRERLTQ
+283 DGINRERLTQ

-307 EFSEHSFPN
+307 EFNEYAYPN
-316 DKSLELKV
+316 EKSLELKV
-324 GAQIMFIKNDMTA
+324 GAQVMFIKNDMTA

-343 GKIGVVHHIENDIVE
+343 GKIGVVHHIEKDVIE
-358 IELPDDKVVIQIS
+358 IELPEEHTVISVS

-387 EISENVAGSFVQY
+387 EIAENVAGSFVQY

-418 DKAIIDIG
+418 DKAIIDVG

-451 HLRETG
+451 HLRESG
-457 LQQDPNIHYF
+457 LQQDQNIHYF
-467 SSTKQPSDVL
+467 SSTKQPAEVL
-477 NQQISAESYD
+477 TQQISVESYD

-498 LNLVRYYIKE
+498 LNLIRYYIKE
-508 HVQTF
+508 HLQTF
-513 DKGEKSTK
+513 DKSEKSTK
-521 QHYDDWTMEL
+521 QHYDNWTMEL
-531 YRDFQK
+531 YADFQK
-537 LSATADSFIN
+537 ITATSDTFIN
-547 QLKNLFSTQT
+547 QLKGLFAEKT
-557 EHTLFNVSKRVA
+557 EHTFFNVSKRVE

-580 EVSEKLLA
+580 GISDKFLA
-588 HIEAVKD
+588 HIEQVKE

-623 KALLQAMID
+623 KALLLAIID

-642 ALLNAAERD
+642 ALLNASERNQ
-651 KQLQKAIQLKGQV
+651 QLQKAIQLKGQV
-664 LKVKSAAEK
+664 LKVKSAVEK
-673 KKKEPKVDTKLV
+673 KKKEPKIDTKFI

-701 ERGFSIGT
+701 ERGFSTGT

-722 IDVAKLVKPNKIRNI
+722 IDVSKLVKPNKIKNI

-752 RDFLGKDYSFGEIKL
+752 REFLGKDYSFGEIKL

>member
-1 VLKLLALIIPPKI
+1 
-14 EQTEILL
+14 
-21 PMPELEETSMAA
+21 MPTLEETSMPA

-64 IQLTHKKAMIC
+64 IQLTHKKAIIC

-80 AAINASGVTIHSLFQ
+80 AAINAAGVTIHSLFQ
-95 LPFGAFFPDAAAN
+95 LPFGAFFPDAAGN
-108 IINQNI
+108 IINQQI
-114 TFNFNTPRTIVKHLN
+114 SFNFNTPRTLAKHLN

-135 RMIQELELLVI
+135 RLIQELELLVI

-159 IDFSLRYIRRN
+159 IDFALRYIRRSK
-170 RNVPFGGVQMLF
+170 NVPFGGVQLLF

-220 PIYIEL
+220 PVYIEL
-226 DKIYRQDDSVFI
+226 DKIYRQDDTVFI

-245 NNQITADDTTLLR
+245 NNQITPQDTALLQ
-258 QHFKQDFKPAAD
+258 QHFIRDFKPAAD
-270 ENYITLTTHNNKA
+270 DNYITLTTHNHKA
-283 DTINRERLTQ
+283 DGINRERLTQ
-293 LKTKSYFFDAKVTG
+293 LKTKSYFFEARITG
-307 EFSEHSFPN
+307 EFNEYAYPN
-316 DKSLELKV
+316 DRSLELKV

-343 GKIGVVHHIENDIVE
+343 GKIGVVHHIEKDLVE
-358 IELPDDKVVIQIS
+358 IELPEDKTVIQIS

-387 EISENVAGSFVQY
+387 EIEENVAGSFVQY

-451 HLRETG
+451 HLRESG
-457 LQQDPNIHYF
+457 LQQDQNIHYF
-467 SSTKQPSDVL
+467 SKTKQPTEVL
-477 NQQISAESYD
+477 GQQISAESYD

-493 LAAFD
+493 LSAFD
-498 LNLVRYYIKE
+498 LNMARYYFKE
-508 HVQTF
+508 HMQTF
-513 DKGEKSTK
+513 DKSEAKSTK
-521 QHYDDWTMEL
+521 QRYDDWTIDL
-531 YRDFQK
+531 YKDFQK
-537 LSATADSFIN
+537 ITATADTFVN
-547 QLKNLFSTQT
+547 QLKNLFAQQT
-557 EHTLFNVSKRVA
+557 EHTLFNVSKRVQA
-569 AALKYF
+569 AVKYF
-575 NPLVK
+575 SPLIK
-580 EVSEKLLA
+580 EVSDKFLA
-588 HIEAVKD
+588 QIEAIKE
-595 EKGIKTYLTELLELE
+595 EKQVKTYLTELLELE
-610 ILVYEQLKKMHKS
+610 IVIYEQLKKIHKS
-623 KALLQAMID
+623 KALLEAIID

-642 ALLNAAERD
+642 ALLNAVEREA
-651 KQLQKAIQLKGQV
+651 QLKKAITLKGMA
-664 LKVKSAAEK
+664 LKVRTATEK
-673 KKKEPKVDTKLV
+673 KKKEPKPDTKLI
-685 SFELYEQGKTL
+685 SFELYNAGKTL
-696 EEIAK
+696 DEIAK
-701 ERGFSIGT
+701 ERGLSVGT

-722 IDVAKLVKPNKIRNI
+722 LDVKKLVKANKIRNI
-737 SDAVESQKTKSMATI
+737 TDAVESQKTKSMATI
-752 RDFLGKDYSFGEIKL
+752 REFLGKDYSFGEIKM
-767 VLASLFPSEE
+767 VLASLFPTEE

>member
-1 VLKLLALIIPPKI
+1 
-14 EQTEILL
+14 
-21 PMPELEETSMAA
+21 MEETSMPA

-43 SKHVFLTGK
+43 AKHVFLTGK

-80 AAINASGVTIHSLFQ
+80 AAINAAGVTIHSLFQ
-95 LPFGAFFPDAAAN
+95 LPFGAFFPDAAAG
-108 IINQNI
+108 IISQNI
-114 TFNFNTPRTIVKHLN
+114 TFNFNTPKTIVKHLN

-170 RNVPFGGVQMLF
+170 RNIPFGGVQLLF

-205 KSIYFFDALALQNNP
+205 KSIYFFDALALQENP
-220 PIYIEL
+220 PVYIEL
-226 DKIYRQDDSVFI
+226 DKIYRQNDSVFI
-238 DLLNNLR
+238 NLLNNLR
-245 NNQITADDTTLLR
+245 NNQITAEDTALLK
-258 QHFKQDFKPAAD
+258 QHFRQDFKPDTD

-293 LKTKSYFFDAKVTG
+293 LKTKSYFFDAKITG
-307 EFSEHSFPN
+307 DFNEHAYPN
-316 DKSLELKV
+316 DKRLELKV

-343 GKIGVVHHIENDIVE
+343 GKIGVVHHIEKDVVE
-358 IELPDDKVVIQIS
+358 IELPEDKVVIQIS

-387 EISENVAGSFVQY
+387 EIDENVAGSFVQY

-457 LQQDPNIHYF
+457 LQQDQNIHYF
-467 SSTKQPSDVL
+467 SKTKQPNEVL
-477 NQQISAESYD
+477 NQRISLESYD

-493 LAAFD
+493 LSAFD
-498 LNLVRYYIKE
+498 LNLVRYYLKE

-513 DKGEKSTK
+513 DKSEAKSTK
-521 QHYDDWTMEL
+521 QRYDEWTMNL

-537 LSATADSFIN
+537 IAATADTFIN
-547 QLKNLFSTQT
+547 QLKNLFAQQT
-557 EHTLFNVSKRVA
+557 EHTLFNVSKRVG

-575 NPLVK
+575 NPLIK
-580 EVSEKLLA
+580 GVSDQLLA
-588 HIEAVKD
+588 HIEAVKE
-595 EKGIKTYLTELLELE
+595 EKQIKTYLTELLELE

-623 KALLQAMID
+623 KALLQAIID

-642 ALLNAAERD
+642 ALLNASERNR
-651 KQLQKAIQLKGQV
+651 QLQKAIQLKGET
-664 LKVKSAAEK
+664 LKVKSAVEK
-673 KKKEPKVDTKLV
+673 KKKEPKIDTKLV
-685 SFELYEQGKTL
+685 SFELYEQGKSL
-696 EEIAK
+696 GEIAK

-709 IEGHLAYYVSTQQ
+709 IEGHLAYYVSTRQL
-722 IDVAKLVKPNKIRNI
+722 DVSKLVKPNKIKNI
-737 SDAVESQKTKSMATI
+737 TDAVESQKTKSMATI
-752 RDFLGKDYSFGEIKL
+752 REFLGKDYSFGEIKL

>member
-1 VLKLLALIIPPKI
+1 
-14 EQTEILL
+14 
-21 PMPELEETSMAA
+21 MPTLEETSMPA

-64 IQLTHKKAMIC
+64 IQLTHKKALIV

-80 AAINASGVTIHSLFQ
+80 AAINAAGVTIHSLFQ
-95 LPFGAFFPDAAAN
+95 MPFGAFFPDAAGTLINEN
-108 IINQNI
+108 IN
-114 TFNFNTPRTIVKHLN
+114 FNFNTPKTLVKHLN

-135 RMIQELELLVI
+135 RMLQELELLVI

-159 IDFSLRYIRRN
+159 IDFALRYVRRN
-170 RNVPFGGVQMLF
+170 RNLPFGGVQLLF

-198 RVMAGFY
+198 RIMAKFY
-205 KSIYFFDALALQNNP
+205 KSIYFFDALALQDNP
-220 PIYIEL
+220 PVYIEL
-226 DKIYRQDDSVFI
+226 DKIYRQDDAVFI

-245 NNQITADDTTLLR
+245 NNKITAEDTALLR
-258 QHFKQDFKPAAD
+258 QHFKQDFKPSAD

-283 DTINRERLTQ
+283 DSINRERLAQ
-293 LKTKSYFFDAKVTG
+293 LKNKSYFFEAKVQG
-307 EFSEHSFPN
+307 DFNEYAYPN

-324 GAQIMFIKNDMTA
+324 GAQVMFIKNDMTS

-343 GKIGVVHHIENDIVE
+343 GKIGVVHHIEKDVVE
-358 IELPDDKVVIQIS
+358 IELPEDKVVIQIS

-378 KYKLNEATN
+378 KYKLDEATN
-387 EISENVAGSFVQY
+387 EIKENVAGSFIQY

-418 DKAIIDIG
+418 DKAIIDVG

-451 HLRETG
+451 HLRESG
-457 LQQDPNIHYF
+457 LQQDQNVHYF
-467 SSTKQPSDVL
+467 SKTKQPSEVL
-477 NQQISAESYD
+477 NKQISLESYA
-487 FIRTYL
+487 FIRSYL

-498 LNLVRYYIKE
+498 LNLIRYYLKE
-508 HVQTF
+508 HRQTF
-513 DKGEKSTK
+513 DKSEKSAK
-521 QHYDDWTMEL
+521 QRHEDWTDTV
-531 YRDFQK
+531 YTDFQK
-537 LSATADSFIN
+537 ITATADTFVN
-547 QLKNLFSTQT
+547 QLKNLFAQQT
-557 EHTLFNVSKRVA
+557 EHTLFNVSKRVE

-580 EVSEKLLA
+580 EISDRFLAQIEVIKEEKQ
-588 HIEAVKD
+588 
-595 EKGIKTYLTELLELE
+595 IKTYVTELLELE

-623 KALLQAMID
+623 KALLKALIE

-642 ALLNAAERD
+642 ALLNTVERS
-651 KQLQKAIQLKGQV
+651 KQLQQAIQLKGET
-664 LKVKSAAEK
+664 LKVKSASEK
-673 KKKEPKVDTKLV
+673 KKKEPKIDTKLV
-685 SFELYEQGKTL
+685 SFELYEQGKTID
-696 EEIAK
+696 EIAK
-701 ERGFSIGT
+701 ERGFSAGT

-722 IDVAKLVKPNKIRNI
+722 LDVTKLVKANKIRNI
-737 SDAVESQKTKSMATI
+737 ADAVESQKTKSMATI
-752 RDFLGKDYSFGEIKL
+752 REFLGKDYSFGEIKL

>member
-1 VLKLLALIIPPKI
+1 
-14 EQTEILL
+14 
-21 PMPELEETSMAA
+21 MPTLEETSMPA

-43 SKHVFLTGK
+43 AKHVFLTGK

-80 AAINASGVTIHSLFQ
+80 AAINAAGVTIHSLFQ
-95 LPFGAFFPDAAAN
+95 LPFGAFFPDAAAG
-108 IINQNI
+108 IISQNI
-114 TFNFNTPRTIVKHLN
+114 TFNFNTPKTIVKHLN

-170 RNVPFGGVQMLF
+170 RNIPFGGVQLLF

-205 KSIYFFDALALQNNP
+205 KSIYFFDALALQENP
-220 PIYIEL
+220 PVYIEL
-226 DKIYRQDDSVFI
+226 DKIYRQNDSVFI
-238 DLLNNLR
+238 NLLNNLR
-245 NNQITADDTTLLR
+245 NNQITAEDTALLK
-258 QHFKQDFKPAAD
+258 QHFRQDFKPDTD

-293 LKTKSYFFDAKVTG
+293 LKTKSYFFDAKITG
-307 EFSEHSFPN
+307 DFNEHAYPN
-316 DKSLELKV
+316 DKRLELKV

-343 GKIGVVHHIENDIVE
+343 GKIGVVHHIEKDVVE
-358 IELPDDKVVIQIS
+358 IELPEDKVVIQIS

-378 KYKLNEATN
+378 KYRLNEATN
-387 EISENVAGSFVQY
+387 EIDENVAGSFVQY

-457 LQQDPNIHYF
+457 LQQDQNIHYF
-467 SSTKQPSDVL
+467 SKTKQPNEVL
-477 NQQISAESYD
+477 NQRISLESYD

-493 LAAFD
+493 LSAFD
-498 LNLVRYYIKE
+498 LNLVRYYLKE

-513 DKGEKSTK
+513 DKSEAKSTK
-521 QHYDDWTMEL
+521 QRYDEWTMNL

-537 LSATADSFIN
+537 IAATADTFIN
-547 QLKNLFSTQT
+547 QLKNLFAQQT
-557 EHTLFNVSKRVA
+557 EHTLFNVSKRVG

-575 NPLVK
+575 NPLIK
-580 EVSEKLLA
+580 GVSDQLLA
-588 HIEAVKD
+588 HIEAVKE
-595 EKGIKTYLTELLELE
+595 EKQIKTYLTELLELE

-623 KALLQAMID
+623 KALLQAIID
-632 GKEFSKADTD
+632 GKEFSKSDTD
-642 ALLNAAERD
+642 ALLNASERNR
-651 KQLQKAIQLKGQV
+651 QLQKAIQLKGET
-664 LKVKSAAEK
+664 LKVKSAVEK
-673 KKKEPKVDTKLV
+673 KKKEPKIDTKLV
-685 SFELYEQGKTL
+685 SFELYEQGKSL
-696 EEIAK
+696 GEIAK

-709 IEGHLAYYVSTQQ
+709 IEGHLAYYVSTRQL
-722 IDVAKLVKPNKIRNI
+722 DVSKLVKPNKIKNI
-737 SDAVESQKTKSMATI
+737 TDAVESQKTKSMATI
-752 RDFLGKDYSFGEIKL
+752 REFLGKDYSFGEIKM

>member
-1 VLKLLALIIPPKI
+1 
-14 EQTEILL
+14 
-21 PMPELEETSMAA
+21 
-33 EIAAKFVNYT
+33 
-43 SKHVFLTGK
+43 
-52 AGTGKTTFLRKL
+52 
-64 IQLTHKKAMIC
+64 
-75 APTGI
+75 
-80 AAINASGVTIHSLFQ
+80 
-95 LPFGAFFPDAAAN
+95 
-108 IINQNI
+108 
-114 TFNFNTPRTIVKHLN
+114 
-129 MQGNKR
+129 
-135 RMIQELELLVI
+135 
-146 DEVSMLRADMLDA
+146 VSMLRADMLDA

-170 RNVPFGGVQMLF
+170 RNVPFGGVQLLF

-198 RVMAGFY
+198 RIMAGFY

-226 DKIYRQDDSVFI
+226 DKIYRQDDAVFI

-245 NNQITADDTTLLR
+245 NNKITPEDTALLR
-258 QHFKQDFKPAAD
+258 QHFKQDFKPATD

-283 DTINRERLTQ
+283 DAINRERLTQ

-307 EFSEHSFPN
+307 EFNEYAYPN
-316 DKSLELKV
+316 EKSLELKV
-324 GAQIMFIKNDMTA
+324 GAQVMFIKNDMTA

-343 GKIGVVHHIENDIVE
+343 GKIGVVHHIEMDVIE
-358 IELPDDKVVIQIS
+358 IELPDEQTVISVS

-387 EISENVAGSFVQY
+387 EIAENVAGSFVQY

-438 SRLRSLKGLVLTS
+438 SRLCSLKGLVLTS

-477 NQQISAESYD
+477 NQQISFESYD

-513 DKGEKSTK
+513 NKGEKSTK

-537 LSATADSFIN
+537 ITATADIFIN
-547 QLKNLFSTQT
+547 QLKNLFAIQT

-580 EVSEKLLA
+580 DISDKLLM
-588 HIEAVKD
+588 HIEAIKD
-595 EKGIKTYLTELLELE
+595 EKQIKTYLTELLELE

-642 ALLNAAERD
+642 VLLNASERD
-651 KQLQKAIQLKGQV
+651 KQLQKAIQLKGV
-664 LKVKSAAEK
+664 ALKVKSAVEK

-685 SFELYEQGKTL
+685 SFELYEQGKSL
-696 EEIAK
+696 AEIAK
-701 ERGFSIGT
+701 ERGFSVTT

-722 IDVAKLVKPNKIRNI
+722 IDVSKLVKPNKIRNI

-767 VLASLFPSEE
+767 VLASLFPTEE

>member
-1 VLKLLALIIPPKI
+1 
-14 EQTEILL
+14 
-21 PMPELEETSMAA
+21 MPELEETSMPA

-95 LPFGAFFPDAAAN
+95 LPFGAFFPDAAGSL
-108 IINQNI
+108 INQNI
-114 TFNFNTPRTIVKHLN
+114 NFNFNTPRTIVKHLN

-170 RNVPFGGVQMLF
+170 RNVPFGGVQLLF

-198 RVMAGFY
+198 RIMAGFY

-220 PIYIEL
+220 PVYIEL
-226 DKIYRQDDSVFI
+226 DKIYRQDDAVFI
-238 DLLNNLR
+238 NLLNNLR
-245 NNQITADDTTLLR
+245 NNKITPEDTALLR
-258 QHFKQDFKPAAD
+258 QHFKQDFKPATD

-283 DTINRERLTQ
+283 DAINRERLTQ

-307 EFSEHSFPN
+307 EFNEYAYPN
-316 DKSLELKV
+316 EKSLELKV
-324 GAQIMFIKNDMTA
+324 GAQVMFIKNDMTA

-343 GKIGVVHHIENDIVE
+343 GKIGVVHHIEKDMIE
-358 IELPDDKVVIQIS
+358 IELPEERTVISVS

-387 EISENVAGSFVQY
+387 EIAENVAGSFVQY

-451 HLRETG
+451 HLRENG
-457 LQQDPNIHYF
+457 LQQDQNIHYF
-467 SSTKQPSDVL
+467 SSTKQPSEVL
-477 NQQISAESYD
+477 TAQISLESYD

-498 LNLVRYYIKE
+498 LNVVRYYMKE
-508 HVQTF
+508 HVETF
-513 DKGEKSTK
+513 DKSEAKSTK
-521 QHYDDWTMEL
+521 QRYDSWTMDL
-531 YRDFQK
+531 YKDFQK
-537 LSATADSFIN
+537 ITATADSFVN
-547 QLKNLFSTQT
+547 QLKNLFAHQT
-557 EHTLFNVSKRVA
+557 EHTLFNVSKRVE

-580 EVSEKLLA
+580 AVSDKFLA
-588 HIEAVKD
+588 QIEAVKE

-610 ILVYEQLKKMHKS
+610 ILVYEQLKKMHKG
-623 KALLQAMID
+623 KALLLAIID

-642 ALLNAAERD
+642 ALLNISERNQ
-651 KQLQKAIQLKGQV
+651 QLQKAIQLKGQV
-664 LKVKSAAEK
+664 LKVKSAVEK
-673 KKKEPKVDTKLV
+673 KKKEPKIDTKLV

-696 EEIAK
+696 AEIAK
-701 ERGFSIGT
+701 ERGLSVTT

-737 SDAVESQKTKSMATI
+737 SEAVESQKTKSMATI

-767 VLASLFPSEE
+767 VLASLFPSED

>member
-1 VLKLLALIIPPKI
+1 
-14 EQTEILL
+14 
-21 PMPELEETSMAA
+21 MPQLEEISMPA
-33 EIAAKFVNYT
+33 EIAAKFINYT

-64 IQLTHKKAMIC
+64 IQLTHKKALIC

-80 AAINASGVTIHSLFQ
+80 AAINAAGVTIHSLFQ
-95 LPFGAFFPDAAAN
+95 LPFGAFFPDAAGN
-108 IINQNI
+108 LINQNI

-170 RNVPFGGVQMLF
+170 RNVPFGGVQLLF

-220 PIYIEL
+220 PVYIEL
-226 DKIYRQDDSVFI
+226 DKIYRQDDAVFI

-245 NNQITADDTTLLR
+245 NNKITPEDTALLR
-258 QHFKQDFKPAAD
+258 QHFKHDFKPAAN

-283 DTINRERLTQ
+283 DAINRERLTQ
-293 LKTKSYFFDAKVTG
+293 LKTKSYFFDAKITG
-307 EFSEHSFPN
+307 EFSEYAYPN
-316 DKSLELKV
+316 EKSLELKV
-324 GAQIMFIKNDMTA
+324 GAQVMFIKNDMTA
-337 EKRYYN
+337 DKRYYN
-343 GKIGVVHHIENDIVE
+343 GKIGVVHHIEKDIVE
-358 IELPDDKVVIQIS
+358 IKLPEEQTIIAVS

-387 EISENVAGSFVQY
+387 EIAENVAGSFVQY
-400 PIKLAWAITV
+400 PLKLAWAITV

-438 SRLRSLKGLVLTS
+438 SRLRSLEGLVLTS
-451 HLRETG
+451 HLRENG
-457 LQQDPNIHYF
+457 LQQDQNIHYF
-467 SSTKQPSDVL
+467 SNTKQPADIL
-477 NQQISAESYD
+477 KQQISFESYD

-498 LNLVRYYIKE
+498 FNLVRYYLKE
-508 HVQTF
+508 HVETF
-513 DKGEKSTK
+513 DKSEAKSTK
-521 QHYDDWTMEL
+521 QRYDSWTMDL
-531 YRDFQK
+531 YKEFQK
-537 LSATADSFIN
+537 ITATADTFVN
-547 QLKNLFSTQT
+547 QLKNLFSQQT
-557 EHTLFNVSKRVA
+557 EHTLFNVSKRVE

-580 EVSEKLLA
+580 EVSDKFLA
-588 HIEAVKD
+588 QIESVKE

-623 KALLQAMID
+623 KALLLAIIH

-642 ALLNAAERD
+642 ALLNIAERNN
-651 KQLQKAIQLKGQV
+651 QLQKAIQLKGQV
-664 LKVKSAAEK
+664 LKVKSAVEK
-673 KKKEPKVDTKLV
+673 KKKEPKVDTKLI
-685 SFELYEQGKTL
+685 SFELFEQGKSL

-701 ERGFSIGT
+701 ERGFSVGT

-722 IDVAKLVKPNKIRNI
+722 IDVSKLVKQNKIKNI

-752 RDFLGKDYSFGEIKL
+752 REFLGKDYSFGEIKL

>member
-1 VLKLLALIIPPKI
+1 MPK
-14 EQTEILL
+14 
-21 PMPELEETSMAA
+21 LEETSVAA
-33 EIAAKFVNYT
+33 EIAAKFINYT

-52 AGTGKTTFLRKL
+52 AGTGKTTFLHKL
-64 IQLTHKKAMIC
+64 IKLTHKKAVIC

-95 LPFGAFFPDAAAN
+95 LPFGAFFPDAAGN
-108 IINQNI
+108 LNNQNI
-114 TFNFNTPRTIVKHLN
+114 TFNFNTPRTIVKHMN

-135 RMIQELELLVI
+135 RMLQELELLVI

-159 IDFSLRYIRRN
+159 IDFALRYIRRN
-170 RNVPFGGVQMLF
+170 RNIPFGGVQLLF

-220 PIYIEL
+220 PVYIEL
-226 DKIYRQDDSVFI
+226 DKIYRQDDAVFI
-238 DLLNNLR
+238 GLLNNLR
-245 NNQITADDTTLLR
+245 NNQITLEDTALLR
-258 QHFKQDFKPAAD
+258 QHFKQDFKPSAD

-283 DTINRERLTQ
+283 DAINRERLTQ
-293 LKTKSYFFDAKVTG
+293 LKTKSYFFDAKITG
-307 EFSEHSFPN
+307 EFNEYAYPN
-316 DKSLELKV
+316 EKSLELKV
-324 GAQIMFIKNDMTA
+324 GAQVMFIKNDMTS

-343 GKIGVVHHIENDIVE
+343 GKIGIVHHIEKDVIE
-358 IELPDDKVVIQIS
+358 IELPEEKTVIEVA

-387 EISENVAGSFVQY
+387 EIAENVAGSFVQY

-451 HLRETG
+451 HLRESG
-457 LQQDPNIHYF
+457 LQQDQNIHYF
-467 SSTKQPSDVL
+467 SSTKQAADVL
-477 NQQISAESYD
+477 TQQISVESYD

-493 LAAFD
+493 LSAFD
-498 LNLVRYYIKE
+498 LNLVRYYMKE
-508 HVQTF
+508 HVETF
-513 DKGEKSTK
+513 DKSEAKSTK
-521 QHYDDWTMEL
+521 QRYDGWTMDL
-531 YRDFQK
+531 YKDFQK
-537 LSATADSFIN
+537 ITATADTFVN
-547 QLKNLFSTQT
+547 QLKNLFAQQT
-557 EHTLFNVSKRVA
+557 EHTLFNVSKRVEA
-569 AALKYF
+569 AVKYF
-575 NPLVK
+575 SPLIK
-580 EVSEKLLA
+580 EVSDKFLQHVEVIKEEKQ
-588 HIEAVKD
+588 
-595 EKGIKTYLTELLELE
+595 IKTYLTELLELE
-610 ILVYEQLKKMHKS
+610 IVIYEQLKKIIKS
-623 KALLQAMID
+623 KALLQAIID

-642 ALLNAAERD
+642 KLLNTAAREA
-651 KQLQKAIQLKGQV
+651 QLQKAINLKGMAV
-664 LKVKSAAEK
+664 KVRSAAEK
-673 KKKEPKVDTKLV
+673 KKKEPKIDTKSV
-685 SFELYEQGKTL
+685 SFDLYNQGKSL

-701 ERGFSIGT
+701 ERGFSVGT

-722 IDVAKLVKPNKIRNI
+722 IDVSKLVKPNKIRNI

-752 RDFLGKDYSFGEIKL
+752 REFLGKDYSFGEIKM

>member
-1 VLKLLALIIPPKI
+1 
-14 EQTEILL
+14 
-21 PMPELEETSMAA
+21 MPTLEESSMPA

-80 AAINASGVTIHSLFQ
+80 AAINAAGVTIHSLFQ
-95 LPFGAFFPDAAAN
+95 LPFGAFFPDAAGN

-114 TFNFNTPRTIVKHLN
+114 TFNFNTPRTMVKHLN

-170 RNVPFGGVQMLF
+170 KNVPFGGVQLLF

-220 PIYIEL
+220 PVYIEL

-245 NNQITADDTTLLR
+245 NNQITAQDTILLQ
-258 QHFKQDFKPAAD
+258 QHFIRDFKPAAD

-283 DTINRERLTQ
+283 DAINRERLTQ
-293 LKTKSYFFDAKVTG
+293 LTSKSYFFEAKVSG
-307 EFSEHSFPN
+307 EFSEHAYPN

-343 GKIGVVHHIENDIVE
+343 GKIGVVHHIEKGVVE
-358 IELPDDKVVIQIS
+358 IELPEDKTVIQIS

-387 EISENVAGSFVQY
+387 EIEENVAGSFVQY

-451 HLRETG
+451 HLRDSG
-457 LQQDPNIHYF
+457 LQQDQNIHYF
-467 SSTKQPSDVL
+467 SKTKQPAEVL
-477 NQQISAESYD
+477 DQQISAESHD

-493 LAAFD
+493 LSAFD
-498 LNLVRYYIKE
+498 LNIVRYYFKE
-508 HVQTF
+508 HMQTF
-513 DKGEKSTK
+513 DKSEAKSTK
-521 QHYDDWTMEL
+521 QRYDDWTMDL
-531 YRDFQK
+531 YKDFQK
-537 LSATADSFIN
+537 ITATADTFIH
-547 QLKNLFSTQT
+547 QLKNLFAQQT
-557 EHTLFNVSKRVA
+557 EHTLFNVSKRVQA
-569 AALKYF
+569 AVKYF
-575 NPLVK
+575 SPLIK
-580 EVSEKLLA
+580 EVSDKFLIQIEVIKEEKQ
-588 HIEAVKD
+588 
-595 EKGIKTYLTELLELE
+595 IKTYLTELLELE
-610 ILVYEQLKKMHKS
+610 IVIYEQLKKIHKS
-623 KALLQAMID
+623 KALLEAIID
-632 GKEFSKADTD
+632 GKEFSKADTE
-642 ALLNAAERD
+642 ALLNTVEREA
-651 KQLQKAIQLKGQV
+651 QLKKAITLKGTA
-664 LKVKSAAEK
+664 LKVRSAAEK
-673 KKKEPKVDTKLV
+673 KKKEPKPDTKLL
-685 SFELYEQGKTL
+685 SFELYNEGKNL
-696 EEIAK
+696 AEIAR
-701 ERGFSIGT
+701 ERGLSLGT

-722 IDVAKLVKPNKIRNI
+722 LDVAKLVKPNKIRNI
-737 SDAVESQKTKSMATI
+737 TDAVDSQKTKSMATI
-752 RDFLGKDYSFGEIKL
+752 REFLGKDYSFGEIKM
-767 VLASLFPSEE
+767 VLASLFPTEE

>member
-1 VLKLLALIIPPKI
+1 MLKLLALIIPPKI

-293 LKTKSYFFDAKVTG
+293 LKTKSYFFDAKVTQHG
-307 EFSEHSFPN
+307 CSIALHVPAIHFSE
-316 DKSLELKV
+316 
-324 GAQIMFIKNDMTA
+324 
-337 EKRYYN
+337 
-343 GKIGVVHHIENDIVE
+343 
-358 IELPDDKVVIQIS
+358 
-371 PYTWENV
+371 
-378 KYKLNEATN
+378 
-387 EISENVAGSFVQY
+387 
-400 PIKLAWAITV
+400 
-410 HKSQGLTF
+410 
-418 DKAIIDIG
+418 
-426 DAFAPG
+426 
-432 QAYVAL
+432 
-438 SRLRSLKGLVLTS
+438 
-451 HLRETG
+451 
-457 LQQDPNIHYF
+457 NIFQF
-467 SSTKQPSDVL
+467 SSTFAIFFGKIFL
-477 NQQISAESYD
+477 
-487 FIRTYL
+487 
-493 LAAFD
+493 
-498 LNLVRYYIKE
+498 
-508 HVQTF
+508 H
-513 DKGEKSTK
+513 
-521 QHYDDWTMEL
+521 
-531 YRDFQK
+531 
-537 LSATADSFIN
+537 IN
-547 QLKNLFSTQT
+547 GIFLF
-557 EHTLFNVSKRVA
+557 H
-569 AALKYF
+569 
-575 NPLVK
+575 
-580 EVSEKLLA
+580 
-588 HIEAVKD
+588 D
-595 EKGIKTYLTELLELE
+595 GIKLFMANHY
-610 ILVYEQLKKMHKS
+610 
-623 KALLQAMID
+623 
-632 GKEFSKADTD
+632 
-642 ALLNAAERD
+642 
-651 KQLQKAIQLKGQV
+651 
-664 LKVKSAAEK
+664 
-673 KKKEPKVDTKLV
+673 
-685 SFELYEQGKTL
+685 
-696 EEIAK
+696 
-701 ERGFSIGT
+701 GF
-709 IEGHLAYYVSTQQ
+709 
-722 IDVAKLVKPNKIRNI
+722 
-737 SDAVESQKTKSMATI
+737 
-752 RDFLGKDYSFGEIKL
+752 
-767 VLASLFPSEE
+767 